1 MEEGTRVGSFF
12 FCGCGGAEVALPG
25 NVFRDGGCCP
35 GMPATGLRNPRALDL
50 GLGAAL
56 RHGTGQQHFQ
66 TISDKPPDLLQ
77 RALRIAIGPQRKI
90 RTVAQVLQRVQQRAV
105 EVK

>member
-1 MEEGTRVGSFF
+1 MI
-12 FCGCGGAEVALPG
+12 
-25 NVFRDGGCCP
+25 VFAVVRLH
-35 GMPATGLRNPRALDL
+35 ARQRTLDL
-50 GLGAAL
+50 DLGAAL
-56 RHGTGQQHFQ
+56 RYGAGQQHFQ